1 MPDPLKSSQ
10 QNLHSWRSRRP
21 LIWVCSRRLL
31 TWCHSHLLFFPR
43 GGRWLRRG
51 AFPVF
56 HPSVKKLLVSKRSYV
71 FPEALQKSL
80 IWSKICKLNK
90 ISKHQLCIIFI
101 YLLYFKTSAIHIRT
115 NISKTNSLCHPL
127 QYFHIPTRGC
137 RCQVIYLPKLLIS
150 SFLCI

>member
-51 AFPVF
+51 AFPAF

-101 YLLYFKTSAIHIRT
+101 YLLYFKPVRFIFEQIYQRLIPCATPCSTST
-115 NISKTNSLCHPL
+115 YPL
-127 QYFHIPTRGC
+127 GAVDVRLFICPSY
-137 RCQVIYLPKLLIS
+137 
-150 SFLCI
+150 